1 MRLLASLLLL
11 TLGLNGQTITI
22 TIAPAPV
29 DRAALV
35 VRVPQYPLLAPDPRG
50 VRLCAFDATGKAY
63 PLQLDNV
70 HAMSSPDDHLEAMT
84 KHAEKM
90 RIEFEAM
97 EAGRPP
103 QEFVRHLILM
113 LGFVPANKTVSLEVR
128 AHENP
133 GKVSHD
139 GKGQFGKDRDGI
151 TMSVGGREVLN
162 YRTDKAKKPRP
173 DISDDILRAGYLH
186 PVRSPSGAIVTGDYP
201 ANHPHH
207 HGIWTAYSK
216 AVFQGS
222 NTDFWNMQNKM
233 GQVEYVGWGA
243 TTDAS
248 MDAAQ
253 PVFWRLDFFTAM
265 VDLTGPKPTTALW
278 DSWRLRLYDIP
289 DAPKPMVV
297 FDLTTE
303 QTCAT
308 KYPLVLPEY
317 HYGSFGL
324 RGPDAWN
331 GKDGA
336 RFLTSEGITDRKKGD
351 GTRARWCYLGG
362 KTSAGLSGTAV
373 LGFPDNFRF
382 PMPLRLHPDMPYFS
396 IVPQK
401 LGAFSIDPGKPY
413 VTRYRF
419 VVTDGEPDAKLFDA
433 CWNSLAHPAVV
444 KAGK

>member
-1 MRLLASLLLL
+1 MRALLASLLLL

-22 TIAPAPV
+22 TVAPAPV

-35 VRVPQYPLLAPDPRG
+35 VRVPQYAFHVKDQPFVAMDQK
-50 VRLCAFDATGKAY
+50 RLCAFDAAGHAY
-63 PLQLDNV
+63 PLQWEVVNPQFLSD
-70 HAMSSPDDHLEAMT
+70 
-84 KHAEKM
+84 AEM
-90 RIEFEAM
+90 RKEQERIKAEFEDLM
-97 EAGRPP
+97 AGVKPKDP
-103 QEFVRHLILM
+103 VWHMLLV

-128 AHENP
+128 AHDNP
-133 GKVSHD
+133 GKVLGRLNGAD
-139 GKGQFGKDRDGI
+139 GV
-151 TMSVGGREVLN
+151 TMSIDDHEVLN
-162 YRTDKAKKPRP
+162 YRTDKAKKPRA

-207 HGIWTAYSK
+207 HGIWTPYTK
-216 AVFQGS
+216 ATFQGRA
-222 NTDFWNMQNKM
+222 TDFWNMQSKKGRVDLVNYGFAGSLNPGEAGPVYEKL
-233 GQVEYVGWGA
+233 
-243 TTDAS
+243 DA
-248 MDAAQ
+248 M
-253 PVFWRLDFFTAM
+253 TGM
-265 VDLTGPKPTTALW
+265 VDLTGPKEATALW
-278 DSWRLRLYDIP
+278 DSWSLRLYDIP
-289 DAPKPMVV
+289 DAPKPMRL

-303 QTCAT
+303 QACAT
-308 KYPLVLPEY
+308 KDPLELPEY

-336 RFLTSEGITDRKKGD
+336 RFLTSEGITDRKKAD

-362 KTSAGLSGTAV
+362 KTEAGISGTAV

-401 LGAFSIDPGKPY
+401 LGAFSIEPGKPY

-419 VVTDGEPDAKLFDA
+419 IVTDGEPDAKLFDA
-433 CWNSLAHPAVV
+433 CWNSLAYPAMV
-444 KAGK
+444 KMGK